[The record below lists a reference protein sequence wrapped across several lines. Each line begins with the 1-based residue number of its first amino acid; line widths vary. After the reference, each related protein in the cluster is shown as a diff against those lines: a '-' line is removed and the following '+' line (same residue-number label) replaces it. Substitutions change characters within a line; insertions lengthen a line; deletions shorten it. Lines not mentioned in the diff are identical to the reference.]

1 MEDFI
6 SRNYKYDFSMCS
18 QPIELEADD
27 YDMAEFFE
35 RLVGLVEPA
44 PEEGAPVECPYCGAK
59 LAVIY
64 PDRLEET
71 GQEVYLGEEDEPFV
85 DLIEMIED
93 LVKQGKFRTAIEVIQ
108 RSGECKKCGNTYAA
122 LKFVIPTTTNFDTVD
137 ELRKF
142 YEEALLKGEKEY
154 YYRELPDVAF
164 VGVRIIHNGEEL
176 WEIETLPFAYDE
188 NIEFTCV
195 FKKLYDMVMAEE
207 V

>member
-1 MEDFI
+1 MEDFVN
-6 SRNYKYDFSMCS
+6 RNYKYDFSMCS
-18 QPIELEADD
+18 QPIELVADE
-27 YDMAEFFE
+27 YDMTEFFE
-35 RLVGLVEPA
+35 RLVGLVEPVS
-44 PEEGAPVECPYCGAK
+44 EEGTPVECPYCGVE

-71 GQEVYLGEEDEPFV
+71 GQEIYFGEEDEPFV
-85 DLIEMIED
+85 DFIEMIEE
-93 LVKQGKFRTAIEVIQ
+93 LVEEGKFRTAVEVMQ

-122 LKFVIPTTTNFDTVD
+122 LKFVIPTTTNFDTAE

-142 YEEALLKGEKEY
+142 YSEALSKGDKEY

-164 VGVRIIHNGEEL
+164 VGVRILYNGEEL

-195 FKKLYDMVMAEE
+195 FKKLYDIVMAEE

>member
-18 QPIELEADD
+18 EPIELVADD

-44 PEEGAPVECPYCGAK
+44 PEDGEKVECPYCGAE

-64 PDRLEET
+64 PDRIEET
-71 GQEVYLGEEDEPFV
+71 GQEVYFGEEDEPFV
-85 DLIEMIED
+85 DLIEMIEE
-93 LVKQGKFRTAIEVIQ
+93 LVREGKFRTAIEVIQ
-108 RSGECKKCGNTYAA
+108 RSGECRKCGNTYAA

-137 ELRKF
+137 ELREF
-142 YEEALLKGEKEY
+142 YEKALNEGDVEY
-154 YYRELPDVAF
+154 YYRELPEVAF
-164 VGVRIIHNGEEL
+164 VGARILYDGQEL

>member
-6 SRNYKYDFSMCS
+6 NRNYKYDFSVCS
-18 QPIELEADD
+18 QPVELVADD

-35 RLVGLVEPA
+35 RLVGLVEPVA
-44 PEEGAPVECPYCGAK
+44 EDGVVVECPYCGAE
-59 LAVIY
+59 LAMIY

-71 GQEVYLGEEDEPFV
+71 GQEIYLGEEDEPFV
-85 DLIEMIED
+85 DFIEMIEEM
-93 LVKQGKFRTAIEVIQ
+93 VKEGKFRTAVEVIQ

-137 ELRKF
+137 DLREF
-142 YEEALLKGEKEY
+142 YAEALLKGEKEY

-164 VGVRIIHNGEEL
+164 VGVRILYDGEEL
-176 WEIETLPFAYDE
+176 WEVETLPFAYDE
-188 NIEFTCV
+188 NVEFTCV
-195 FKKLYDMVMAEE
+195 FKKLYDMVMVEE

>member
-6 SRNYKYDFSMCS
+6 SRNYRYDFSMCS
-18 QPIELEADD
+18 EPIELVADD
-27 YDMAEFFE
+27 YNLTEFFE
-35 RLVGLVEPA
+35 RLVGLVEPVG
-44 PEEGAPVECPYCGAK
+44 EDGITVECPYCGAP

-71 GQEVYLGEEDEPFV
+71 DQDLYLGEEDEPFT
-85 DLIEMIED
+85 DLIEMIEE
-93 LVKQGKFRTAIEVIQ
+93 LVKEGKFRTAIEVIQ

-122 LKFVIPTTTNFDTVD
+122 LKFVIPTTTNFDSVE
-137 ELRKF
+137 ELRDF
-142 YEEALLKGEKEY
+142 YAEALEKGDKEY

-164 VGVRIIHNGEEL
+164 VGTRILYNGEEL

-195 FKKLYDMVMAEE
+195 FQKLYDMVMAEE
-207 V
+207 L

>member
-18 QPIELEADD
+18 EPIELVADD
-27 YDMAEFFE
+27 YDLQEFFE
-35 RLVGLVEPA
+35 KLVGLVEPV
-44 PEEGAPVECPYCGAK
+44 PEEGTTVECPYCGAP

-71 GQEVYLGEEDEPFV
+71 EQELYLGEEDDPFV
-85 DLIEMIED
+85 DLIEMIEE
-93 LVKQGKFRTAIEVIQ
+93 LVKEGKFRTTIEVIQ
-108 RSGECKKCGNTYAA
+108 RSGECRKCGNTYAA
-122 LKFVIPTTTNFDTVD
+122 LKFVIPTTTNFDTA
-137 ELRKF
+137 EQLREF
-142 YEEALLKGEKEY
+142 YQKALREGEKEY

-164 VGVRIIHNGEEL
+164 VGVRILYQGEEI

-195 FKKLYDMVMAEE
+195 FKKLYDIVIGEE
-207 V
+207 E